1 MILFCWITF
10 RIPTYSYSFSK
21 IDQYFI
27 GSEIIDFRSE
37 DSGLSTRCGGPF
49 VRSSFQAADFI
60 EKMETKVRGNI

>member
-37 DSGLSTRCGGPF
+37 DSGLSTRCGGPI
-49 VRSSFQAADFI
+49 RP
-60 EKMETKVRGNI
+60 